1 MDTLLISFI
10 VLGVAL
16 VVAAVVGGGL
26 QAFGYNFP
34 IIPGWQRQ
42 VAAGLVGLIL
52 AVLSW
57 TIYDLRQRDIVFQT
71 SFLAIANGAA
81 GVPPPPWSPQ
91 QISVRLDDLVTQAGT
106 DTLRNCKVAA
116 IIEEYKVSPI
126 PFVVREDL
134 QDSQTSNAV
143 WLKCYRDIVTR
154 AVAHATVNT
163 TGTTGSPRAELAT
176 SAPATAILE
185 AVTTTNT
192 RGWMYLGRLQ
202 ADESLAQGGRT
213 ISQDRVQEGD
223 AVTTTTGVYLHARA
237 TAGHR
242 SDGKVTGVV
251 PTGSTVT
258 ILSVSPPSEPYEWA
272 EVSIAQKAAET
283 PQPSVTPALSATPSP
298 TPAPA
303 PT

>member
-1 MDTLLISFI
+1 MDTLLIGFI

-34 IIPGWQRQ
+34 IIPGWKRQ
-42 VAAGLVGLIL
+42 VVAGLVGIIL

-57 TIYDLRQRDIVFQT
+57 TIYDLRQRDIAFQT
-71 SFLAIANGAA
+71 SFLTIANGAA

-91 QISVRLDDLVTQAGT
+91 QISIRLDDLVTQAGT

-134 QDSQTSNAV
+134 QDSQKNNAV

-154 AVAHATVNT
+154 AVEHATINT
-163 TGTTGSPRAELAT
+163 SGSQKAEVAS

-202 ADESLAQGGRT
+202 ADGSLAQGDRT
-213 ISQDRVQEGD
+213 IAQDRVKNGD
-223 AVTTTTGVYLHARA
+223 DVTTTTGVYLHAPA

-251 PTGSTVT
+251 PTGSTVS
-258 ILSVSPPSEPYEWA
+258 ILNVSPPSESYQWA
-272 EVSIAQKAAET
+272 EVSVALKAAET
-283 PQPSVTPALSATPSP
+283 PQPSVTPAPSATPAP
-298 TPAPA
+298 TP
-303 PT
+303 T